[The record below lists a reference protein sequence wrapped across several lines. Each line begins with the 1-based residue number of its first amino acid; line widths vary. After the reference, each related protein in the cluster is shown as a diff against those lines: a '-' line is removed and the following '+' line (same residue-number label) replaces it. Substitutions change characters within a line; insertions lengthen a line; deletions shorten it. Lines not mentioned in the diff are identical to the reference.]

1 MIRQSI
7 LQKEAEDRCPPPKYE
22 IAVREE
28 EKHRNQRTGEVS
40 VRSAITMALE
50 PRGSRQTNM

>member
-1 MIRQSI
+1 MIRPSI

-28 EKHRNQRTGEVS
+28 EKHSNQRTGEAS
-40 VRSAITMALE
+40 VRSAITVALE
-50 PRGSRQTNM
+50 LRGSRQTST